1 MTNVTL
7 KHKAFYIAF
16 TRLVN
21 AKATFQEY
29 YKYFTS
35 CSYSEFENIEKIAI
49 PIYNKLAKGV

>member
-1 MTNVTL
+1 MANVTL

-16 TRLVN
+16 TRIVN

-29 YKYFTS
+29 YNYFTS
-35 CSYSEFENIEKIAI
+35 CNHCEFENLEKIAI